1 MENFRLI
8 QSILGE
14 RNKTVLACEA
24 NARLQ
29 ARRSLVLRHDL
40 KKDHRLEVQDL
51 MAKRPGTG
59 ISPLYLEAVVGRKLN
74 KDKQADDLLS
84 WDDI

>member
-1 MENFRLI
+1 
-8 QSILGE
+8 
-14 RNKTVLACEA
+14 
-24 NARLQ
+24 
-29 ARRSLVLRHDL
+29 
-40 KKDHRLEVQDL
+40 